1 MDYQQTETIE
11 LRKVKP
17 ESDVVFQCGRNTLE
31 RKTINREQNDLIDVL
46 RRDNYKSTITSC
58 MHAKADGLLSRT
70 L

>member
-31 RKTINREQNDLIDVL
+31 RKTINREQNACML
-46 RRDNYKSTITSC
+46 RTRESISTILLYSVC
-58 MHAKADGLLSRT
+58 GLVVL
-70 L
+70 

>member
-46 RRDNYKSTITSC
+46 RRDNYKSTITS
-58 MHAKADGLLSRT
+58 ADT
-70 L
+70 LEEAISY